1 MAALEVYCRRGAWN
15 GVVDGR
21 AGPFVR
27 PAAPLPDGAGT
38 MTGMQKIKVLM
49 VCLGNIC
56 RSPTA
61 EAMLRHQVH
70 AAGLDGRVEVDSAGT
85 ADYHVDSP
93 PDRRAVAH
101 GERRGLRMQQLRG
114 RQVERADFDRFD
126 FILAMDADN
135 LANLQRL
142 RPAGSRA
149 EVSLLLSYAPETG
162 EREVPDPYYGGADG
176 FERVLDLVD
185 AACEGFLAKV
195 LAG

>member
-1 MAALEVYCRRGAWN
+1 M
-15 GVVDGR
+15 
-21 AGPFVR
+21 
-27 PAAPLPDGAGT
+27 PDSH
-38 MTGMQKIKVLM
+38 KDRIRVLM

-61 EAMLRHQVH
+61 EAMLRRKVH
-70 AAGLDGRVEVDSAGT
+70 EAGLDDRVEVDSAGT

-126 FILAMDADN
+126 WILAMDEDN
-135 LANLQRL
+135 LANLQRI

-149 EVSLLLSYAPETG
+149 KVALLMSFAPG
-162 EREVPDPYYGGADG
+162 AGAREVPDPYYGGAEG
-176 FERVLDLVD
+176 FVHVLDLT
-185 AACEGFLAKV
+185 AAAADGFIASV
-195 LAG
+195 VSN